1 MKKLSLNHLFNS
13 GWIAPV
19 IFFFFLPWLPI
30 VSVFSLGLFVFYFF
44 YCKSYQTV
52 VASIKKSI
60 SSQWMII
67 YYLLFVIGMI
77 YTQNRS
83 YGLFDLQVKLSFL
96 VMPFLFSGFALTRPF
111 LQTLARA
118 FIAGCVFG
126 LGCFLVLSYFDF
138 QQTHDVQSFFYMGL
152 SHRMHPTYLSFYFN
166 FAMILLLEDAFHKR
180 PRNAVFHGLIF
191 LFLLTGILL
200 LFSRTSIA
208 VTYFTLAIFPII
220 CFGRRMKEKNIISF
234 YMLSG
239 LISVCLLIFSLDFNH
254 RFEQVEKTLENK
266 IHSTSNPLLP
276 EPEQENSTNT
286 RLKLWS
292 YSFELF
298 TRHPFFGVGTGDV
311 KDELDNIYKEKK
323 YEYAASGH
331 YNPHNQ
337 YLHTAVT
344 IGGLGLLVLLI
355 LLLLP
360 FYSGWKVRNPLFL
373 MFSLIIILNCLT
385 ESVLERQSGIL
396 FFAAFAVLLGSGKCK
411 E

>member
-1 MKKLSLNHLFNS
+1 
-13 GWIAPV
+13 
-19 IFFFFLPWLPI
+19 
-30 VSVFSLGLFVFYFF
+30 
-44 YCKSYQTV
+44 
-52 VASIKKSI
+52 
-60 SSQWMII
+60 
-67 YYLLFVIGMI
+67 
-77 YTQNRS
+77 
-83 YGLFDLQVKLSFL
+83 
-96 VMPFLFSGFALTRPF
+96 
-111 LQTLARA
+111 
-118 FIAGCVFG
+118 
-126 LGCFLVLSYFDF
+126 
-138 QQTHDVQSFFYMGL
+138 
-152 SHRMHPTYLSFYFN
+152 
-166 FAMILLLEDAFHKR
+166 
-180 PRNAVFHGLIF
+180 
-191 LFLLTGILL
+191 
-200 LFSRTSIA
+200 
-208 VTYFTLAIFPII
+208 
-220 CFGRRMKEKNIISF
+220 
-234 YMLSG
+234 MLSG